1 MLTLRLITE
10 DTERVVRGLEKKHFN
25 GAREAINEVL
35 AVDRQRREAQ
45 QQLDKNLNEQK
56 QQSGQIGRLMKEG
69 RRDEAEQAKQA
80 VSALKES
87 SKQLLSLIH
96 I

>member
-1 MLTLRLITE
+1 MLTLKLITE
-10 DTERVVRGLEKKHFN
+10 QTERVIAGLEKKHFQ

-35 AVDRQRREAQ
+35 AIDRQRRDAQ

-56 QQSGQIGRLMKEG
+56 LQSGQIGRLMKEG
-69 RRDEAEQAKQA
+69 KREEADQAKQT

-87 SKQLLSLIH
+87 SKQLE
-96 I
+96 

>member
-1 MLTLRLITE
+1 MGMGFRCL
-10 DTERVVRGLEKKHFN
+10 GLEKKQFK

-35 AVDRQRREAQ
+35 AVDRQRRDAQ

-80 VSALKES
+80 AQNAFNQAKDTAEQALNTASHKMR
-87 SKQLLSLIH
+87 
-96 I
+96 

>member
-1 MLTLRLITE
+1 MLTLKLITD
-10 DTERVVRGLEKKHFN
+10 DTERVVRGLEKKHFK
-25 GAREAINEVL
+25 GAREAIDEVL

-69 RRDEAEQAKQA
+69 KRDEAEQAKQA
-80 VSALKES
+80 VSAL
-87 SKQLLSLIH
+87 
-96 I
+96 